1 MHNEDIKVL
10 SIGNDEF
17 NKSLEEIKDDFKY
30 KFTTKIEKKN
40 LSDFKVN
47 IIHQD
52 YLENSKNLE
61 ILKKN
66 KNIKILIVKEKKNKP
81 FFESTQILLPI
92 KFKELD
98 DTIIKNISAEQ
109 FLDNSKIEIKNY
121 ILDKNERKLIRDN
134 SFVIITEKEVQL
146 LELFLNKDKPISK
159 PEILKK
165 VWGYS
170 VEADTHTVETHIY
183 RLRKKIKKKF
193 EDDNFIINRQN
204 GYSI

>member
-66 KNIKILIVKEKKNKP
+66 KNIKILIVKEKKNKLL
-81 FFESTQILLPI
+81 FDSTQILLPV

-98 DTIIKNISAEQ
+98 DIIIKNISAEQ

-134 SFVIITEKEVQL
+134 TFVIITEKEVQL
-146 LELFLNKDKPISK
+146 LELFLYKEKPLSK
-159 PEILKK
+159 PEILKQ

-170 VEADTHTVETHIY
+170 IEADTHTVETHIY

-193 EDDNFIINRQN
+193 DDDNFIINRQN

>member
-1 MHNEDIKVL
+1 MHNEDTKVL

-159 PEILKK
+159 TEILKK

-204 GYSI
+204 GYLI

>member
-17 NKSLEEIKDDFKY
+17 NKSLEEIKDDFKHEC
-30 KFTTKIEKKN
+30 TTKIGKKN

-66 KNIKILIVKEKKNKP
+66 KNIKILIVKEKKNKLL
-81 FFESTQILLPI
+81 FDSTQIFLPL
-92 KFKELD
+92 KFKDLD
-98 DTIIKNISAEQ
+98 DIIIKNISAEQ

-134 SFVIITEKEVQL
+134 AFVIITEKEVQL
-146 LELFLNKDKPISK
+146 LELFLNKEKPLSK
-159 PEILKK
+159 PEILKQ

-170 VEADTHTVETHIY
+170 AAADTHTVETHIY

-193 EDDNFIINRQN
+193 DDDNFIINRQN

>member
-66 KNIKILIVKEKKNKP
+66 KNIKILIVKEKKNKLL
-81 FFESTQILLPI
+81 FESTQILLPI

-109 FLDNSKIEIKNY
+109 FSDNSKIEIKNY

-146 LELFLNKDKPISK
+146 LELFLNKEKPLSK

>member
-30 KFTTKIEKKN
+30 KCTTNIEKKN

-52 YLENSKNLE
+52 YLENSNNLE
-61 ILKKN
+61 KVKKN
-66 KNIKILIVKEKKNKP
+66 KNIKILIVKDKKNKLL
-81 FFESTQILLPI
+81 FESTQILLPI

-98 DTIIKNISAEQ
+98 DIIIKNISAEQ

-134 SFVIITEKEVQL
+134 AFVVITEKEVQL
-146 LELFLNKDKPISK
+146 LELFLNKEKPLSK
-159 PEILKK
+159 PEILKQ

-183 RLRKKIKKKF
+183 RLRKKIKNKF
-193 EDDNFIINRQN
+193 DDDNFIINRQN

>member
-66 KNIKILIVKEKKNKP
+66 KNILIVKEKKNKP

-159 PEILKK
+159 TEILKK

-204 GYSI
+204 GYLI

>member
-159 PEILKK
+159 TEILKK

-204 GYSI
+204 GYST

>member
-30 KFTTKIEKKN
+30 ECTTKIGKKN

-66 KNIKILIVKEKKNKP
+66 KNIKILIVKEKKNKLL
-81 FFESTQILLPI
+81 FDSTQILLPV

-98 DTIIKNISAEQ
+98 DIIIKNISAEQ

-134 SFVIITEKEVQL
+134 AFVIITEKEVQL
-146 LELFLNKDKPISK
+146 LELFLNKEKPLSK
-159 PEILKK
+159 PEILKQ

-170 VEADTHTVETHIY
+170 AEADTHTVETHIY
-183 RLRKKIKKKF
+183 RLRKKIKREF

-204 GYSI
+204 GYLI